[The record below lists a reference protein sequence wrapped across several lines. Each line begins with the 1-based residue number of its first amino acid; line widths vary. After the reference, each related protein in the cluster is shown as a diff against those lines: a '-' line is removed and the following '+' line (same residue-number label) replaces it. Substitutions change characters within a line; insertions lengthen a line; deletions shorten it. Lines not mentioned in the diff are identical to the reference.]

1 MYPLGHSPPLL
12 CKHISSTW
20 KSLSG
25 YLMAALWRWACVRS
39 VSARS
44 TTRGEN
50 TACVLLCESGEN
62 APICSSYDSFS
73 FLPASLLTP
82 YLPWVHRVR
91 SKTHSKSPWSHT
103 GLGWTWF
110 WWASEAWASVRPQEL
125 TAVRTIWV
133 PGHTSLGDI
142 TLEDAYAGA
151 LAILQITVF
160 LPAPPSVE
168 GPEVLR
174 EERGLRGCNEPVKC
188 SALTVVF

>member
-1 MYPLGHSPPLL
+1 M
-12 CKHISSTW
+12 T
-20 KSLSG
+20 SG
-25 YLMAALWRWACVRS
+25 Y
-39 VSARS
+39 
-44 TTRGEN
+44 
-50 TACVLLCESGEN
+50 
-62 APICSSYDSFS
+62 I
-73 FLPASLLTP
+73 
-82 YLPWVHRVR
+82 
-91 SKTHSKSPWSHT
+91 
-103 GLGWTWF
+103 LGVPEGGTLQNSEIMFRRDWT
-110 WWASEAWASVRPQEL
+110 WASVRPQEL

-174 EERGLRGCNEPVKC
+174 EERGLRVYNEPVKC